1 MLSKMRNLLA
11 RFGPMSPAAA
21 TKAATVPL
29 CAVCAGYPLVV
40 GPLVAAGVIGSG
52 AFLHIFI
59 PVLAPINLWLLR
71 TSFREHC
78 KPLGLILAAAS
89 IPFILAHMA
98 GHFFVGGDQLALL
111 TLIWAGG
118 GLLVAGLGLGLGG
131 HAGPPLLRHPLRHR
145 QWIRTPRTPPELT
158 FGRRLGQAAPH
169 VGVPIRTST
178 RFSTRWRGVGVPS
191 FTAAVKS

>member
-40 GPLVAAGVIGSG
+40 GPLVAAGAIGSG

-71 TSFREHC
+71 TSFCEHPVHPRAHGW
-78 KPLGLILAAAS
+78 PLLRWRRSSCAPDVDLGRRRSARGR
-89 IPFILAHMA
+89 P
-98 GHFFVGGDQLALL
+98 G
-111 TLIWAGG
+111 
-118 GLLVAGLGLGLGG
+118 AGLG
-131 HAGPPLLRHPLRHR
+131 
-145 QWIRTPRTPPELT
+145 RTR
-158 FGRRLGQAAPH
+158 GSAPTA
-169 VGVPIRTST
+169 PST
-178 RFSTRWRGVGVPS
+178 APSTVD
-191 FTAAVKS
+191 